1 MRRTLAALAALP
13 MLALAS
19 SSQAAA
25 TDPIGDLIVSA
36 LTGSPIG
43 TPAYKLKATLY
54 HAGAAGVG
62 ARDSLGCKVV
72 AMRTA
77 AIDKNVIPRRTILFI
92 QETVGMPLPDGGTHD
107 GYWYASDVGG
117 AIKGEKIDLFTGA
130 GRSSMKPMMP
140 LNLSELTV
148 TKVGQFKGCPPAE
161 YGRSGPAETKIGRA
175 RARPFCYARRW
186 EDQVSPK
193 AFSSPKSPGLAIEP
207 SS

>member
-1 MRRTLAALAALP
+1 MGAL
-13 MLALAS
+13 
-19 SSQAAA
+19 
-25 TDPIGDLIVSA
+25 
-36 LTGSPIG
+36 
-43 TPAYKLKATLY
+43 
-54 HAGAAGVG
+54 
-62 ARDSLGCKVV
+62 DSLGCKVV

-161 YGRSGPAETKIGRA
+161 
-175 RARPFCYARRW
+175 
-186 EDQVSPK
+186 
-193 AFSSPKSPGLAIEP
+193 
-207 SS
+207 